1 MIEENHLQFR
11 KPGTYFERGN
21 EEIKRRK
28 KEKQA
33 LTVQNEVKFLPILLR
48 QPLLYSHS
56 TQTISHSAFLFAS
69 RYSSCFLHQIRQS
82 CKTKFTSSSLPYPPL
97 LNKSFFFLHKQ
108 KANLKAEQDPHQHV
122 LFLAQMNLHA
132 TTTQHLKCSNTRTA
146 SKVLLPIL

>member
-56 TQTISHSAFLFAS
+56 TQTISHSVFLFAS

-82 CKTKFTSSSLPYPPL
+82 CKTKFTSPSLPYPPIL
-97 LNKSFFFLHKQ
+97 EKSFFFFPSQTKGKL
-108 KANLKAEQDPHQHV
+108 ESRTGPSP
-122 LFLAQMNLHA
+122 
-132 TTTQHLKCSNTRTA
+132 TCSFSSPDELTCHDNT
-146 SKVLLPIL
+146 S